1 MADLGEEAYSSQMK
15 VIATFLRLL
24 EELMRNKQ
32 QDLRYGTKTQRRGI
46 FRRMKDFVGGVFKKV
61 YDGTFGRLSRNG
73 KDYGQLDL
81 NDPAVAKLFADTMKQ
96 MGMDTMHEDNNLLF
110 STSDIAKIMAFS
122 KMVEQEL
129 GKKIEHENDTPEK
142 EQSQEHGQ
150 DHEKQADARDWS
162 DYPAT
167 PEQIE
172 LTATV
177 LAADEGVSIDE
188 IKKDFSENPSIG
200 ELQIALEAK
209 GHDTMAIQPDLRNYA
224 TPEQRAQLDMGNMF
238 QESGCRPTAINPSS
252 GAYGICQWL
261 GGRKTGLENLAKQ
274 KGKDMSDLSVQL
286 DWFWDEFAE
295 SCSGWN
301 KAKYKVFCAQSDLKQ
316 CVYLFRSQFERCGE
330 SEAADANR
338 LAQAQRIYDA
348 LGTSNGTNGI
358 DGNGQD
364 LKKATR
370 RQKDVV
376 NAANTTTSPGQGW
389 CAAWVTNVFQ
399 NAGIGYFGGNA
410 CDMCRAYCTSTNV
423 RDLKVGMIIAD
434 VSHPEQATRVV
445 FMGMSESISAIIRSS
460 ATRGLL
466 PSRAFKN
473 LSAFME
479 KGQDVNG
486 DGLAASIYLNKRKGI
501 KACETF
507 GF

>member
-224 TPEQRAQLDMGNMF
+224 TPEQRAQLDMLKDKGVIGEDELMQLGNCDILMCILAE
-238 QESGCRPTAINPSS
+238 QAGN
-252 GAYGICQWL
+252 
-261 GGRKTGLENLAKQ
+261 RKYQ
-274 KGKDMSDLSVQL
+274 
-286 DWFWDEFAE
+286 
-295 SCSGWN
+295 
-301 KAKYKVFCAQSDLKQ
+301 
-316 CVYLFRSQFERCGE
+316 
-330 SEAADANR
+330 
-338 LAQAQRIYDA
+338 
-348 LGTSNGTNGI
+348 
-358 DGNGQD
+358 
-364 LKKATR
+364 
-370 RQKDVV
+370 
-376 NAANTTTSPGQGW
+376 
-389 CAAWVTNVFQ
+389 
-399 NAGIGYFGGNA
+399 
-410 CDMCRAYCTSTNV
+410 TSTLQKPLSRKLRIWNLGENARLRCSV
-423 RDLKVGMIIAD
+423 IFVAPNFLVMEI
-434 VSHPEQATRVV
+434 SEQRN
-445 FMGMSESISAIIRSS
+445 S
-460 ATRGLL
+460 
-466 PSRAFKN
+466 
-473 LSAFME
+473 
-479 KGQDVNG
+479 
-486 DGLAASIYLNKRKGI
+486 
-501 KACETF
+501 
-507 GF
+507 